1 MYYSTKFS
9 NHITVRIMPFP
20 AWHGMAGRGLPRGC
34 RGGGHTWAAS
44 EITPRRFL
52 RLPESVPVP
61 QRRTA
66 EPEFGGA
73 RYLLSQSRT
82 SGRARVLHAGPPS
95 SYLGAS
101 NHGAAFAPAPLP
113 PLTMRPAAEIHYRCG
128 TSGNQHVP
136 AAGRCRRSGTDV
148 CCCWCVFGWRLKS
161 CSRICKTQKPVI
173 KSILEK
179 REYVVGSV
187 VRRLHRCFHFS
198 LPRAKTYRG
207 GKKPLFCFFLCTSAR
222 MRVWYCG
229 IHFKVSLCWFLIG

>member
-52 RLPESVPVP
+52 HLPESVPVP

-113 PLTMRPAAEIHYRCG
+113 PLTMRPAAEVHYRCG

-136 AAGRCRRSGTDV
+136 AAGRCRRSGADV
-148 CCCWCVFGWRLKS
+148 CCCCWCVFGWRLKS

-173 KSILEK
+173 KSILK
-179 REYVVGSV
+179 NVNMWSGLLCVVYTGASI
-187 VRRLHRCFHFS
+187 FPS
-198 LPRAKTYRG
+198 PGPRHIEG
-207 GKKPLFCFFLCTSAR
+207 EKPLFCFFLCTSAR

-229 IHFKVSLCWFLIG
+229 ILKFLCAGF